1 MPVRPPRLWPRRT
14 WQQLGAAA
22 VSQFGLKEP
31 AALILALRLVTQ
43 RVRRV
48 SETGKTLSALS
59 RDDLGREP
67 WAAAQTSV
75 CQVILPVFFVVVRA
89 CLAGR

>member
-1 MPVRPPRLWPRRT
+1 M
-14 WQQLGAAA
+14 
-22 VSQFGLKEP
+22 SQFGLKEP

-43 RVRRV
+43 RVRLV
-48 SETGKTLSALS
+48 PETGKTLSALS

-75 CQVILPVFFVVVRA
+75 CQVVRVSFSCFLLSSA
-89 CLAGR
+89 HV

>member
-1 MPVRPPRLWPRRT
+1 M
-14 WQQLGAAA
+14 
-22 VSQFGLKEP
+22 SQFGLKEP

-43 RVRRV
+43 RVRLV
-48 SETGKTLSALS
+48 PETGKTLSALS

-67 WAAAQTSV
+67 WAAADLR
-75 CQVILPVFFVVVRA
+75 LPGYPRFLLVYFVVGA